1 VFVLSYIWSRV
12 LGAIE
17 YSGTHCGDYYMI
29 PRRLTTL
36 IEWKIL
42 DSAVDEV
49 FEAFFMHVALRAIRI
64 VVVPIGVTVM

>member
-1 VFVLSYIWSRV
+1 
-12 LGAIE
+12 
-17 YSGTHCGDYYMI
+17 MI